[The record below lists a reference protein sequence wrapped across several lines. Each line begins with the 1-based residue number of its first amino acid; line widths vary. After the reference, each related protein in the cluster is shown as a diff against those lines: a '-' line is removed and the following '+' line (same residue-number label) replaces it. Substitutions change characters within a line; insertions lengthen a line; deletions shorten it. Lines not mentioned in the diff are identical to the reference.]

1 MNGIPKAIGDLL
13 SQIEATKDDVWEVR
27 RGTWVVKH
35 KTLERIAVHLG
46 IKFDS
51 PKIIHSDM
59 ESKQVA
65 IEVTGRI
72 AEESAWSIGEAA
84 PYNNKNGYPFAM
96 AEKRAKDRVILK
108 LAGIHGDAY
117 SEEEADDFKGSA
129 PPPQESSAQLDSLI
143 AHNEAWKNNFASIY
157 FIKEFINMDNPNWEN
172 LAEAWGEIS
181 NEDKAALWLAPS
193 KGGVFTTAERAA
205 LRSDEFNAARKVMGE
220 NNG

>member
-84 PYNNKNGYPFAM
+84 PYNKNGYLLGRLP
-96 AEKRAKDRVILK
+96 ICY
-108 LAGIHGDAY
+108 G
-117 SEEEADDFKGSA
+117 
-129 PPPQESSAQLDSLI
+129 
-143 AHNEAWKNNFASIY
+143 
-157 FIKEFINMDNPNWEN
+157 
-172 LAEAWGEIS
+172 
-181 NEDKAALWLAPS
+181 
-193 KGGVFTTAERAA
+193 
-205 LRSDEFNAARKVMGE
+205 
-220 NNG
+220 